1 MTLEL
6 INARQ
11 TAELPVVVKWG
22 RLLIRGSLAALV
34 VGGAGLKAFAPERR
48 GQGLDL
54 VSLIILIP
62 IWGCCLAGTILSLWG
77 WVRHPCLENELALD
91 IQTRSDR
98 RFFGPFTKS
107 LACVTLFP
115 FWLSTFLLLAE
126 SDEAVPL
133 WTRIQVC
140 YCSTAYC
147 WFLIY
152 LATFYSPVRHRP
164 TTTYLNNLGPLIGVL
179 LVPLTWF
186 LLVGLNVGQVG
197 QIAFPVQVSERAA
210 DKIKQM
216 LRDNPSWQG
225 RYIRLR
231 LEEREICGFGFERL
245 VDLAVDLVGEFYGVN
260 FVVSRHAVDDVAGLI
275 IDFQAVGDDA
285 GFYARYPDASYSR
298 ALDAG
303 GV

>member
-1 MTLEL
+1 M
-6 INARQ
+6 IKARQ

-34 VGGAGLKAFAPERR
+34 VGGAALKAFAPERR

-77 WVRHPCLENELALD
+77 WVRHPCLENELDLD
-91 IQTRSDR
+91 IQARSDR

-107 LACVTLFP
+107 LACFTLFL

-126 SDEAVPL
+126 PDEAVPL
-133 WTRIQVC
+133 WKRILVC

-152 LATFYSPVRHRP
+152 LATLYSPVRHRP
-164 TTTYLNNLGPLIGVL
+164 TTMYLNNLGPLIGVL
-179 LVPLTWF
+179 LTPLTWF
-186 LLVGLNVGQVG
+186 LLLGLNVGQVG
-197 QIAFPVQVSERAA
+197 QIPFPVQVSERAA
-210 DKIKQM
+210 NKIKQM
-216 LRDNPSWQG
+216 LRDNPPWQG
-225 RYIRLR
+225 RAYIRLR
-231 LEEREICGFGFERL
+231 FKEREIRGFGFERM
-245 VDLAVDLVGEFYGVN
+245 VDLAVDLVGEVYGVK
-260 FVVSRHAVDDVAGLI
+260 FVVSRQAVDDVAGLI

-285 GFYARYPDASYSR
+285 SFYARYPNASYPR
-298 ALDAG
+298 ALDAD